1 MRPISGLFTPPTLCG
16 RTAKLPILL
25 NDSALYAAELGTRL
39 RERIYADVI
48 PELAMA
54 ILAARGLKKPSA
66 EDLAETYQMTL
77 VYLFRLLFL
86 AYAEDKELL
95 PFKHNTLYRD
105 RSLKHKAQE
114 LAKLKTSETPFGPDS
129 SNWEEID
136 RLFKAVDKGN
146 ASWGVPAYNG
156 GLFSRE
162 AAVSDLGAKLAS
174 LTISDT
180 VLGPVLTALLVEVS
194 PEGWGPVDFR
204 SLGVREFGTIYEG
217 LLENELAIA
226 ESDLTVK
233 TKDKLQQYAPAGA
246 KDKVIVAKGRAYLYN
261 TSGGHRKSTGSYF
274 TKHFAVEHLFGART
288 RAGPNSPCL
297 KTLSHKIVWP

>member
-1 MRPISGLFTPPTLCG
+1 MRKDGQV
-16 RTAKLPILL
+16 ADLL

-129 SNWEEID
+129 SNWDEID
-136 RLFKAVDKGN
+136 RLFKAVDTKGN

-194 PEGWGPVDFR
+194 PGGWGPVDFR

-226 ESDLTVK
+226 ERVTSRSIQRTSCSS
-233 TKDKLQQYAPAGA
+233 TRQQQGKIACRQ
-246 KDKVIVAKGRAYLYN
+246 RASPYLYN
-261 TSGGHRKSTGSYF
+261 TSGARKSTGSYF
-274 TKHFAVEHLFGART
+274 TKHFAVEHLLEHAL
-288 RAGPNSPCL
+288 RASPKGITACG
-297 KTLSHKIVWP
+297 WMPYPR